1 MSNANRQ
8 ILAKRTFYLLL
19 IVLFWLGSTAFLAR
33 LHATLPDHAIT
44 QVQFLPS
51 NSSELPSLNAA
62 DWQTVTLPHVWS
74 DNAAHKQL
82 QFGWYRYTL
91 EWPQTVDQHTGGAL
105 LIWQLSMYAQ
115 LYLDRHWLGDGG
127 AVNANPGQFGV
138 RNEFRPMLVSVPQQM
153 LTPGR
158 HDLLILLHAQPRG
171 SGFMG
176 PLLSGTAATLE
187 PMYHQRF
194 LLKTTYLQLGAV
206 LIAAIAL
213 PMGLLGLWRPHDS
226 VYFWFATFGLMFA
239 ANTAI
244 LTVSHLPFSGIF
256 LDWLFAVTINLALV
270 SVLIFVHRFLNM
282 RKPRLERLLLKAS
295 LFGAIGLAVVAWL
308 DPANLHNW
316 SRAGWCTAS
325 VIMAVYP
332 GVMIFRAYWHRGA
345 SSGFVLMLMGTLMLL
360 LGIRDVLA
368 INHWVVTP
376 VQGYWTHYSVPVT
389 FLVFSYIL
397 FRRFY
402 QALRESETLNRELAD
417 RVRAREQDI
426 EAKHAQLRE
435 GERQRDLSAERERIL
450 LDMHDGMGGT
460 LISTLSRLESDG
472 EGQSIAAQSIRSAM
486 ADLRLLLF
494 SLEPDAG
501 TLRASFAMLRD
512 RLAAQC
518 DDAGLQLSWDARGL
532 PDDYQ
537 LERRETLQLMRIVQ
551 EAFTNVLK
559 HANASAFRVHM
570 SVDTT
575 SSALHVQLEDD
586 GQGFY
591 EDDTSGHGV
600 GLRSMRTRA
609 ASFAASLQIKSSKTG
624 TRIMLVKAD

>member
-1 MSNANRQ
+1 M
-8 ILAKRTFYLLL
+8 LAQRTFYLLL
-19 IVLFWLGSTAFLAR
+19 IALFWLASFAFLAR
-33 LHATLPDHAIT
+33 LHAAPPEQAIT
-44 QVQFLPS
+44 QMQFLPS
-51 NSSELPSLNAA
+51 NSSTLPALDNPE
-62 DWQTVTLPHVWS
+62 WQPVTLPHVWS
-74 DNAAHKQL
+74 DSGTLDQL
-82 QFGWYRYTL
+82 QFGWYRYSL
-91 EWPQTVDQHTGGAL
+91 EWPQAVDPHTGGAL

-115 LYLDRHWLGDGG
+115 LYLDGQWLGDGG
-127 AVNANPGQFGV
+127 AMNSRPDQSGV
-138 RNEFRPMLVSVPQQM
+138 RNEFRPMLVTVPQPM

-158 HDLLILLHAQPRG
+158 HELLILLRAQPRG

-176 PLLSGTAATLE
+176 PMVRGTAATLE
-187 PMYHQRF
+187 PVYHQRF

-226 VYFWFATFGLMFA
+226 VYFWFAAFGLMFA
-239 ANTAI
+239 MNTAI
-244 LTVSHLPFSGIF
+244 LTVSHLPFSGVF

-270 SVLIFVHRFLNM
+270 SVLIFVHRFLSM

-295 LFGAIGLAVVAWL
+295 LLGAVTLALVAWL
-308 DPANLHNW
+308 DPANLHIW

-345 SSGFVLMLMGTLMLL
+345 SSGFVLMVMGTLMLL

-368 INHWVVTP
+368 INHWWVSP
-376 VQGYWTHYSVPVT
+376 VEGYWTHYSVPIT

-397 FRRFY
+397 FRRFH
-402 QALRESETLNRELAD
+402 QALQESETLNRELVD
-417 RVRAREQDI
+417 RVRERERDI

-472 EGQSIAAQSIRSAM
+472 EGDSIAAQSIRSAM

-494 SLEPDAG
+494 SLEPNAA

-512 RLAAQC
+512 RLSAQC
-518 DDAGLQLSWDARGL
+518 DDAGLQLHWDARGL

-537 LERRETLQLMRIVQ
+537 LERHETLQLMRIVQ

-559 HANASAFRVHM
+559 HADAGVFGVHM
-570 SVDTT
+570 SVDEP
-575 SSALHVQLEDD
+575 SAILHVRLEDD
-586 GQGFY
+586 GCGFA
-591 EDDTSGHGV
+591 DDASAGHGV

-609 ASFAASLQIKSSKTG
+609 ASFNASLKVNSTAAGTTITLSKP
-624 TRIMLVKAD
+624 A